1 MANSLT
7 DTIVDVVGKQ
17 RATVTTK
24 VLALDTDAEFE
35 LEAATAGK
43 TWYVL
48 ALNYGVSVAHNVKIY
63 SGSAVKYQYTH
74 GAGVAA
80 KDSLAGGAFAQT
92 EPGASL
98 GVSIS
103 VAATVFT
110 ITYTDDQALAYGVV

>member
-7 DTIVDVVGKQ
+7 DTITDVVGKQ
-17 RATVTTK
+17 LATVKTK
-24 VLALDTDAEFE
+24 VVSFDTDAEFE
-35 LEAATAGK
+35 LEAAVSGT

-48 ALNYGVSVAHNVKIY
+48 ALNYGVTSAHNVKVY
-63 SGSAVKYQYTH
+63 SDSAVKYLYNH
-74 GAGVAA
+74 GAGVAS

-103 VAATVFT
+103 VAGTLTVS
-110 ITYTDDQALAYGVV
+110 YTSDQKLAYGGI